1 MEDGTLVLKSFRN
14 GLPSTMTVEELRHSS
29 QFQSMHVLETW
40 DALCLPCCLRNA
52 FEMAVTTGRL
62 HCERVTRADFACLC
76 KTMPRG
82 SNNIYTTSDVR
93 RVLRAL
99 TTIPEPNPGK
109 LRHLEALLDQMLLF
123 YTRLPIKYTTT
134 KNLPQVLSRPLK
146 MSIMGLTPACTIMKL
161 VGHC

>member
-62 HCERVTRADFACLC
+62 HCERLTRADFACLC

-82 SNNIYTTSDVR
+82 SNNIYTTP
-93 RVLRAL
+93 
-99 TTIPEPNPGK
+99 TQ
-109 LRHLEALLDQMLLF
+109 HLMFEEFLELSQLHQQFLSRTPANCVTSRF
-123 YTRLPIKYTTT
+123 SSTKCFFSTTT

-146 MSIMGLTPACTIMKL
+146 MSIMGLTPACSIMKL